1 MTADTHSQRRW
12 TQPIARPL
20 AAVATA
26 ALAVC
31 VIAAGRP
38 AATIAGT
45 PTVDAEQVAEATFPW
60 RHLTVSSPSDGR
72 VQAVIDDGS
81 GRPTYTPSV
90 GIEADASSYTELGTS
105 CPAGS
110 ACDLT
115 WRIDADLTVIVSG
128 PWLGWDC
135 ALRGGPDTPAQV
147 DCTHPQVPR

>member
-1 MTADTHSQRRW
+1 MTDTARTGRW
-12 TQPIARPL
+12 AARLARPL
-20 AAVATA
+20 AAVAIG

-31 VIAAGRP
+31 VVAAGRP
-38 AATIAGT
+38 GSTVAGV
-45 PTVDAEQVAEATFPW
+45 PRVDAEQIAEVTFPW

-81 GRPTYTPSV
+81 GRPTYTPSI
-90 GIEADASSYTELGTS
+90 GIEADASSYTELGPN

-115 WRIDADLTVIVSG
+115 WRIGRDLTVVVTG
-128 PWLGWDC
+128 PWHGFEC

-147 DCTHPQVPR
+147 DCADPAVPG